1 MVVLV
6 QADRKWILS
15 GSKVG
20 LDEKVNVWTVDLLQ
34 WIVEI
39 CSKKFPWMC
48 NSSMEEFLSKSEP
61 LIFRMNGPDLDY
73 LVWSKPLDH
82 LMTEELK

>member
-1 MVVLV
+1 
-6 QADRKWILS
+6 
-15 GSKVG
+15 
-20 LDEKVNVWTVDLLQ
+20 
-34 WIVEI
+34 
-39 CSKKFPWMC
+39 
-48 NSSMEEFLSKSEP
+48 MEEFLSKSEP